1 MPVHIL
7 ADDQGKLPI
16 LRAMLEGRH
25 AVTTA
30 LLGPAN
36 LLRRKIASIVV
47 AADVTDVDNIAALKA
62 ISDQLGRIPRRIFL
76 INGKGRLSVVQAYAL
91 GATHVLC
98 NPVRQNQLLAKLA
111 DVESRLDPR
120 GVESGGSHAAASAA
134 SASIAAMFAAVMDGT
149 AVDIAGTRDAGNR
162 IADSIV
168 ENGLSD
174 WLTTVRRHH
183 EGTFQHCLL
192 VTGIAVD
199 FGLSLGLS
207 KPDIERL
214 SAAAMFH
221 DIGKATIPLAVLDK
235 PARLNDQERVLI
247 ETHPVAG
254 YDVLKGTPGIS
265 ATAFGITTNISTAA
279 AIPTG
284 SLRRAYPIW

>member
-149 AVDIAGTRDAGNR
+149 AVDIAGTRDAGNQATRAIGIVAWRLSDPQPAILRVDQRLVQTAAEPVSKHPKRILNQRNAPPRRLQTLKQHAIESGLAGYCLDRGTHHARVRNDARSLVGELRQRHQR
-162 IADSIV
+162 IADQV
-168 ENGLSD
+168 
-174 WLTTVRRHH
+174 H
-183 EGTFQHCLL
+183 
-192 VTGIAVD
+192 
-199 FGLSLGLS
+199 
-207 KPDIERL
+207 
-214 SAAAMFH
+214 
-221 DIGKATIPLAVLDK
+221 
-235 PARLNDQERVLI
+235 
-247 ETHPVAG
+247 
-254 YDVLKGTPGIS
+254 
-265 ATAFGITTNISTAA
+265 
-279 AIPTG
+279 
-284 SLRRAYPIW
+284 